1 MENKRVENENYQY
14 VPASL
19 AIQAMRDSGYKNTAY
34 AIAELMDNSI
44 QAGATQVELLCHE
57 REFQI
62 NQRARKRIEQIGVLD
77 NGTGMPPQVLWIALQ
92 FGNGTRLESGKKSG
106 IGRFG
111 VGLPASSISQCKR
124 VDVWSWQEGI
134 EQAYHT
140 YLDVDEISSGKR
152 DVVPAP
158 TLDTVPETWRNFGT
172 CFGKT
177 GTLVVWS
184 KLDRLMWRSSNALIS
199 NSELIIGR
207 IYRNFL
213 DNDKISIKSICFDP
227 DDASNCVTQTIRP
240 NDPGYL
246 MGSTTCPAPFDKVPM
261 FQPWPSED
269 DYEITHTVNFRGEN
283 HDVKIRFS
291 IAKQEARKED
301 QAGLTPYGKDAK
313 RNVGVSLVRA
323 GRELELDQSLV
334 IQYDPRERWW
344 GVEVEFPPSL
354 DDLFGVTNNKQSA
367 RNFADVANFD
377 IESLLTGGKTIIEA
391 KEELVTEEDF
401 RKPLIDIV
409 YKISQQI
416 RVMRGVIAAQTKG
429 TRRQK
434 KERYTAEEK
443 ATARTRERQKDG
455 YAGGSDEDEGL
466 PPDQRES
473 EISHLLEEEG
483 VSENVAKE
491 LAATTVTDNLKYI
504 FADADLETDA
514 FFSVKPRGG
523 AIIITLNINHPAYD
537 SLVEVLEEDTEGL
550 EDTELAARL
559 ERARDGLKLLL
570 SAWARYEDE
579 LPDGE
584 RRTRAQETR
593 FDWGRV
599 ARAFLAQ

>member
-1 MENKRVENENYQY
+1 MDNKIVENEEYRY
-14 VPASL
+14 VPANL

-44 QAGATQVELLCHE
+44 QAEAAQVELLCHE
-57 REFQI
+57 REIQI

-124 VDVWSWQEGI
+124 VDVWSWQKGI

-140 YLDVDEISSGKR
+140 YLDVDEISTGKR
-152 DVVPAP
+152 VVVPP
-158 TLDTVPETWRNFGT
+158 PHLDPVPEIWRSFGT
-172 CFGKT
+172 CFEKT

-184 KLDRLMWRSSNALIS
+184 KLDRLMWRSSSALIS

-207 IYRNFL
+207 IYRKFL
-213 DNDKISIKSICFDP
+213 NKGQVSIESICFDP
-227 DDASNCVTQTIRP
+227 DDTTSCITQKIRP

-246 MGSTTCPAPFDKVPM
+246 MSNTTCPSPFDTAPM
-261 FQPWPSED
+261 FQKWPSED

-301 QAGLTPYGKDAK
+301 QAGLTLYGRDARK
-313 RNVGVSLVRA
+313 NVGVSLVRA

-344 GVEVEFPPSL
+344 GAEIEFPPAL

-367 RNFADVANFD
+367 RNFSDVVNFD

-391 KEELVTEEDF
+391 KEELVTEEDP

-416 RVMRGVIAAQTKG
+416 RVMRGMIAAQTKG

-434 KERYTAEEK
+434 KARYTAEEQ
-443 ATARTRERQKDG
+443 ATVRTRERQKEG
-455 YAGGSDEDEGL
+455 PTPGGAVG
-466 PPDQRES
+466 
-473 EISHLLEEEG
+473 
-483 VSENVAKE
+483 
-491 LAATTVTDNLKYI
+491 T
-504 FADADLETDA
+504 DLE
-514 FFSVKPRGG
+514 
-523 AIIITLNINHPAYD
+523 
-537 SLVEVLEEDTEGL
+537 
-550 EDTELAARL
+550 
-559 ERARDGLKLLL
+559 
-570 SAWARYEDE
+570 
-579 LPDGE
+579 
-584 RRTRAQETR
+584 
-593 FDWGRV
+593 
-599 ARAFLAQ
+599 